1 MDKLES
7 PVQSSERKAAPAAD
21 RPSLPARLWHAL
33 IDPLR
38 EHRQDLLLANLAY
51 FGLVLLGA
59 VISAR
64 NPALQRALLDNA
76 RTALT
81 QGPLATVAQLYVG
94 GHLIPAILLTFAFN
108 LFVGTFIFL
117 TLPSLTVP
125 FAGVVLGLIRAF
137 SWGLLFSPTNPTI
150 AVAMIPH
157 LGTML
162 LEGEAYVLAMMGA
175 FVLWRNVLWP
185 EASPAGGPRSGPRP
199 KPDRV
204 QAYIEGVRLNLRLYV
219 PITAL
224 LLIAAVYE
232 VLELVYIVPR
242 LLER

>member
-1 MDKLES
+1 M
-7 PVQSSERKAAPAAD
+7 AAQAAE
-21 RPSLPARLWHAL
+21 RPSLPGRLWHAL

-64 NPALQRALLDNA
+64 NPALQRALLENA

-81 QGPLATVAQLYVG
+81 QGPLATVAQAYAG

-108 LFVGTFIFL
+108 LFVGTFVFL

-125 FAGVVLGLIRAF
+125 FAGVVLGLIRAL
-137 SWGLLFSPTNPTI
+137 SWGLLFSPTTQNL

-157 LGTML
+157 LGTMI

-175 FVLWRNVLWP
+175 FMLWRNVLWP
-185 EASPAGGPRSGPRP
+185 EAPQAGAGYAGLRP

-204 QAYIEGVRLNLRLYV
+204 QAYLEGVRLNLRLYV

-224 LLIAAVYE
+224 LLVAAIYE

-242 LLER
+242 LLGR

>member
-1 MDKLES
+1 VDKLGS
-7 PVQSSERKAAPAAD
+7 PVQSSARRAAALAAE

-81 QGPLATVAQLYVG
+81 QGPLATVAQAYAS
-94 GHLIPAILLTFAFN
+94 GHLIPAMLLTFAFN
-108 LFVGTFIFL
+108 LFAGTFIFL

-125 FAGVVLGLIRAF
+125 FAGVVLGLIRAL

-150 AVAMIPH
+150 AIAMIPH

-175 FVLWRNVLWP
+175 FVMWRNVLWP
-185 EASPAGGPRSGPRP
+185 ETSPPGGPRP

-204 QAYIEGVRLNLRLYV
+204 QAYVEGVRLNLRLYV

-242 LLER
+242 LLGR